1 MRFRF
6 LFGAAVVVALF
17 GATGTATAV
26 PPPIAYTCTGGNW
39 TGDPATSTFTSIPS
53 GNYASIT
60 VTGVCNVVPD
70 AVINVVGNINVA
82 SRGVLDAQSA
92 PSTIT
97 VGNNVTAA
105 WGAILGLGCLPNPPG
120 HTTGHPCVVDPDGS
134 SNITVKGNVTA
145 THADTVL
152 LDGITVNKN
161 ITMQWGGEPYIPW
174 AIKDNTIGG
183 NLVVSG
189 VRPNWIGVLFNK
201 IGGSAILTHITI
213 TDPGDPDPTI
223 FVVSNIVGRNLVCL
237 ALGPYLVAGFPGE
250 FNVVGGLTIG
260 QCVVRA

>member
-6 LFGAAVVVALF
+6 LFGAAMVAALL
-17 GATGTATAV
+17 GATGTASAV
-26 PPPIAYTCTGGNW
+26 PPPIAYTCTGGSW
-39 TGDPATSTFTSIPS
+39 TGDPGTSTFTSIPS

-60 VTGVCNVVPD
+60 VTGVCNVVPG

-97 VGNNVTAA
+97 VGHDVTAG

-120 HTTGHPCVVDPDGS
+120 HFTGHPCVVDPDAS
-134 SNITVKGNVTA
+134 SDITVKGNLTA

-161 ITMQWGGEPYIPW
+161 VTMQWGGGSIPW
-174 AIKDNTIGG
+174 PIKDNTIQG
-183 NLVVSG
+183 NLSIGG
-189 VRPNWIGVLFNK
+189 VRPDWLGVLFNK

-223 FVVSNIVGRNLVCL
+223 SVVGNMVEQNLVCL
-237 ALGPYLVAGFPGE
+237 VLRPNLFIGFPGE
-250 FNVVGGLTIG
+250 FNVVGGLAIG
-260 QCVVRA
+260 QCAMRA